1 MTNDKLHPLVQQ
13 MDPSPEQQGPVI
25 SRGSNLVVTAGA
37 GTGKT
42 RTLVARYLSLLAE
55 GRDLRSIVAITFT
68 IKASREMRNRVREE
82 VRRYLE
88 RENLEPGE
96 RRKWQEIYR
105 ELDAA
110 RISTIHG
117 LCAEILRTHPAEV
130 GIDPR
135 FEMLDEGAAA
145 VRQSRAVKA
154 ALNQAANDR
163 ETAFL
168 FSAFDAW
175 SLERMV
181 GRLVENRL
189 DIAGFQVP
197 EDGQLWDVWRELLI
211 EPLRGF
217 LEDPEVQQ
225 AFRALE
231 GIQQAGLLDQAAAA
245 GDALVPHLRDI
256 LYHWQAV
263 SRAEQRE
270 DWEEISRHLAPLRQ
284 ALKQKGRKANWDPA
298 EPKKI
303 ISDLQGAYDHYLKEW
318 GDDPLDLALDRQL
331 AERILPALL
340 KTTRKAIS
348 RYSREKQQLR
358 VLDFDDLEWE
368 AVQLLTDHPGVRW
381 QWQKKISALLVD
393 EFQDTNSRQRDLLE
407 LLSGSQQNLFIVG
420 DGKQSIYRFRGA
432 DVAVFREERDRIH
445 SRGDGFQLATSYRA
459 HTGLLRALNALLAPV
474 LGDEDPD
481 KPYLEPFAPLEPHR
495 DDPAPGFSPPY
506 VEFHLTVGRKSR
518 GALDRAAEA
527 AASRIRELVEG
538 QDRFREGGGDS
549 PVRDLGYG
557 DVAILCRAANSF
569 EAYERALER
578 MDIPFLTIS
587 GRGFYD
593 RPEVRDVLN
602 VLTALADP
610 ANDLALAGLLRS
622 PGGGLSDIALYRL
635 RKRQEAGGLSSLYSA
650 LCEED
655 LAYLELEQ
663 EAKTA
668 ERVRKLVSDLH
679 NLVGRETVVDVLS
692 AFLEETRYRSALR
705 KAGLTRSVHNL
716 NKLLAD
722 AQDSGLV
729 SVQQFLAYVQQLRDV
744 AVREGEAQ
752 TLSEGAVQIMT
763 VHQAK
768 GLEFP
773 VVVIGDA
780 SKRTPAPRGILLD
793 DDFGV
798 VPPFSQDS
806 TGEEEGSPSEN
817 ISVSSAAYRM
827 VKQREEERE
836 KAESARL
843 LYVAATRAQEK
854 LLISGCVRGI
864 NQDGTFS
871 KPSGW
876 LRMLGKHLDLS
887 STPVDHLWNGSGVR
901 SMDLETEAGPLL
913 CAVYEPN
920 WQAEPRKNVPEI
932 GPGKAPP
939 ADEKLLKPVGE
950 AAPAEELESE
960 EDRQV
965 WRVVPRDEQAGIPS
979 WVVGEL
985 VHRAL
990 ERWFFPE
997 SKSRDYFSWAAAELG
1012 RMGIYDEHLIQ
1023 KGTTRAAKLL
1033 SRFRHSEV
1041 YQEMDAAEDLRTE
1054 VPYSL
1059 IDDQDEFQSGR
1070 IDALYWKDGEGKIV
1084 EYKTDRVDDLPSLR
1098 ELIAEKQYDQQ
1109 VKGYQEAAR
1118 RLWGERLA
1126 VKLVF
1131 LDVNRTVQSV
1141 DF

>member
-55 GRDLRSIVAITFT
+55 GRELRSIVAITFT

-96 RRKWQEIYR
+96 RRKWQGIYR

-135 FEMLDEGAAA
+135 FEMLDEGAGA
-145 VRQSRAVKA
+145 VRRSRAVKA

-168 FSAFDAW
+168 FSAFGAW

-181 GRLVENRL
+181 GGLVEKRL
-189 DIAGFQVP
+189 DIAGFQDA
-197 EDGQLWDVWRELLI
+197 EDGDLWAVWKELLI
-211 EPLRGF
+211 EPLRKF
-217 LEDPEVQQ
+217 LEDPGVKHG
-225 AFRALE
+225 FRALE
-231 GIQQAGLLDQAAAA
+231 GIRQAGLLDQAAAA

-256 LYHWQAV
+256 LHHWQAV
-263 SRAEQRE
+263 SQAEQRG

-331 AERILPALL
+331 ADRILPALL
-340 KTTRKAIS
+340 KTARMAIS

-358 VLDFDDLEWE
+358 ALDFDDLEWE
-368 AVQLLTDHPGVRW
+368 AVQLLTEHPGVRLG
-381 QWQKKISALLVD
+381 WQKKINALLVD

-445 SRGDGFQLATSYRA
+445 SRGDGFHLATSYRA
-459 HTGLLRALNALLAPV
+459 HAGLLRALNALLAPV
-474 LGDEDPD
+474 LGDEDPE

-495 DDPAPGFSPPY
+495 ADPAPGFSSPY

-527 AASRIRELVEG
+527 AASRIRELIEG
-538 QDRFREGGGDS
+538 QDRSLEGGGDS
-549 PVRDLGYG
+549 PAGDFDYG

-578 MDIPFLTIS
+578 IGIPFLTIS

-602 VLTALADP
+602 ALTALADP
-610 ANDLALAGLLRS
+610 GNDLALAGLLRS

-635 RKRQEAGGLSSLYSA
+635 RKRQKAEGLSSLYSA
-650 LCEED
+650 LGEKD
-655 LAYLELEQ
+655 LAYLEQ
-663 EAKTA
+663 EARTA
-668 ERVRKLVSDLH
+668 EKVRKLIDDLH
-679 NLVGRETVVDVLS
+679 HLVGRESVVDVLS
-692 AFLEETRYRSALR
+692 AFLEETRYRSAL
-705 KAGLTRSVHNL
+705 KNAGLTRSVHNL

-752 TLSEGAVQIMT
+752 ALSEGAVQIMT

-798 VPPFSQDS
+798 VSPFSRDS
-806 TGEEEGSPSEN
+806 TGVEEGSPSEN
-817 ISVSSAAYRM
+817 LSVSSAAYRM
-827 VKQREEERE
+827 VKQREEDRE

-876 LRMLGKHLDLS
+876 LRMMGKHLDLS

-920 WQAEPRKNVPEI
+920 WQAERRKIFQET
-932 GPGKAPP
+932 GSGEAAPP
-939 ADEKLLKPVGE
+939 DEKLLNPVGE
-950 AAPAEELESE
+950 SAPAEEREPE
-960 EDRQV
+960 EDRQI
-965 WRVVPRDEQAGIPS
+965 WRVVPRADKPGIPS
-979 WVVGEL
+979 WVVGQL
-985 VHRAL
+985 VHRAF
-990 ERWFFPE
+990 ERWLFPE

-1012 RMGIYDEHLIQ
+1012 RMGIYDEDLIQ
-1023 KGTTRAAKLL
+1023 RGASRAAELL
-1033 SRFRHSEV
+1033 SRFRQSELF
-1041 YQEMDAAEDLRTE
+1041 QEMDAAEDLRTE
-1054 VPYSL
+1054 VPYTL
-1059 IDDQDEFQSGR
+1059 IDDQGEFQSGR

-1084 EYKTDRVDDLPSLR
+1084 EFKTDRVDDLQSLR
-1098 ELIAEKQYDQQ
+1098 KLIAEKEYDLQ
-1109 VKGYQEAAR
+1109 VEGYQEAASR
-1118 RLWGERLA
+1118 ILGERLA
-1126 VKLVF
+1126 GKLVF
-1131 LDVNRTVQSV
+1131 LDVNRTVQSL